1 MRRRVLSAPSGA
13 LVLLVAAVEF
23 RHANEDKLV
32 ATKLSLFG
40 HDVRLDLL
48 LGGMLAGGLL
58 LALGVLVLNSASN
71 YLRDLGAGHEPR
83 FKESLESRYLRGLE
97 AHLAGRHAEAL
108 RIFGEL
114 LDLEPGHAGALLR
127 AGEAC
132 QQLGRADEAIAHH
145 RRLVE

>member
-1 MRRRVLSAPSGA
+1 MRGRVFIVLIFC

-23 RHANEDKLV
+23 RHDNEALLA
-32 ATKLSLFG
+32 ATTLSLFG
-40 HDVRLDLL
+40 RDVRLDWL

-58 LALGVLVLNSASN
+58 LALGVLLLNSASN
-71 YLRDLGAGHEPR
+71 YLRDLGAGHERR
-83 FKESLESRYLRGLE
+83 FAESLESRYLRGLE
-97 AHLAGRHAEAL
+97 AHLAGRNAEAL

-132 QQLGRADEAIAHH
+132 QQLGRADEAIA
-145 RRLVE
+145 